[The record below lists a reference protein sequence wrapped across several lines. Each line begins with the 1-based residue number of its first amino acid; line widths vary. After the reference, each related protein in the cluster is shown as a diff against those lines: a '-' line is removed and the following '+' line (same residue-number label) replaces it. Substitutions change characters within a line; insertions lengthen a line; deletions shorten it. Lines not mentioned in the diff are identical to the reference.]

1 MPRSVGR
8 AGMRCN
14 AMARVWDKGGSGM
27 DYVRLQRRQTPFG
40 RVIAGVA
47 VLHVVAVGIFAYGLH
62 PKSWD
67 MFPSP
72 PRAQLIPLRIVRDAP
87 SFLPAAV
94 PQHGPVLSIPVVPR
108 IAPPDIARMLHGRD
122 HPVHE
127 K

>member
-1 MPRSVGR
+1 
-8 AGMRCN
+8 
-14 AMARVWDKGGSGM
+14 M

-47 VLHVVAVGIFAYGLH
+47 ALHVIAVGVLAYGLH
-62 PKSWD
+62 PKSWN

-87 SFLPAAV
+87 AFLPAATA
-94 PQHGPVLSIPVVPR
+94 PQHGPVLSTIPVAPP
-108 IAPPDIARMLHGRD
+108 IAPPDIARMLHGHD
-122 HPVHE
+122 HPGHD

>member
-1 MPRSVGR
+1 
-8 AGMRCN
+8 
-14 AMARVWDKGGSGM
+14 M

-47 VLHVVAVGIFAYGLH
+47 ALHVIAVGVLAYGLH
-62 PKSWD
+62 PKSWN

-94 PQHGPVLSIPVVPR
+94 PQHGPVLSPVPVVPV
-108 IAPPDIARMLHGRD
+108 APPDIARMLHGHD
-122 HPVHE
+122 QPVHD

>member
-1 MPRSVGR
+1 MVLVSR
-8 AGMRCN
+8 
-14 AMARVWDKGGSGM
+14 
-27 DYVRLQRRQTPFG
+27 QRRDNPLR